1 MLTGPL
7 QRLKLGTEFLA
18 VVLTMRPQLDN
29 TLPLLQVKGVPGLS
43 HQRWPWNHQKTVYPS
58 AQPLGWRKEV
68 SRGCWLCA
76 LEAAAHGLGA
86 QRGSKS
92 PAALVLPLKGSRVH
106 HSKGRLLGVLIMFST
121 VLCHGYCAPVFGA
134 QTFRKKIYF
143 VLIFLTQLFYLFI
156 FRYLFFVL

>member
-18 VVLTMRPQLDN
+18 VVLTLRPQLDN
-29 TLPLLQVKGVPGLS
+29 TLPLLKVKGVPGLS

-76 LEAAAHGLGA
+76 LEAVAHGLGA
-86 QRGSKS
+86 QRGPVTSCSGLALEGQQSS
-92 PAALVLPLKGSRVH
+92 PLQRTPPWGTDYVQHRTLPWILCTRVWGPNFQE
-106 HSKGRLLGVLIMFST
+106 KNI
-121 VLCHGYCAPVFGA
+121 
-134 QTFRKKIYF
+134 FRFNFFNSI
-143 VLIFLTQLFYLFI
+143 VLFI
-156 FRYLFFVL
+156 YI